1 MLHLVLSYFISFF
14 FSATTPL
21 HEFHT
26 SLAQVHYNK
35 SSQSFEITLRVFTD
49 DLEDALT
56 LMNNNAKVSID
67 AQQADRLIE
76 QYLTKNL
83 IFYDKQNQKKGLA
96 FIGKEV
102 EVDVTWIYAE
112 VSVTELPA
120 GMRLQNSIL
129 TELFNDQVN
138 IVNFKYLTTIRT
150 FMFKNN
156 ETIQSL
162 DI

>member
-1 MLHLVLSYFISFF
+1 MLTLVLSFI
-14 FSATTPL
+14 FSGLLSIPSIP

-35 SSQSFEITLRVFTD
+35 SNQSFEVTLRVFTD
-49 DLEDALT
+49 DLETALT
-56 LMNNNAKVSID
+56 LMDNNNKITID
-67 AQQADRLIE
+67 APQADKLIE

-83 IFYDKQNQKKGLA
+83 IFFDKQNQRKALT

-112 VSVTELPA
+112 ISVADLPS
-120 GMRLQNSIL
+120 GMRLQNSVL
-129 TELFNDQVN
+129 TELFSDQVN
-138 IVNFKYLTTIRT
+138 IVNFKYLSTIRT
-150 FMFKNN
+150 FMFKPN

-162 DI
+162 GI

>member
-1 MLHLVLSYFISFF
+1 MLALFLSFISSFF
-14 FSATTPL
+14 FTTPSTL

-26 SLAQVHYNK
+26 SLAQVHYNQ
-35 SSQSFEITLRVFTD
+35 SSQSFEVTLRVFTD
-49 DLEDALT
+49 DLEAALT
-56 LMNNNAKVSID
+56 LLNSNAKVTID
-67 AQQADRLIE
+67 APQADKLIE

-83 IFYDKQNQKKGLA
+83 VFLDKQNQQKALS

-112 VSVTELPA
+112 VSVPDLPS
-120 GMRLQNSIL
+120 GMRLQNSVL

-150 FMFKNN
+150 FMFKSS
-156 ETIQSL
+156 EKVQSL
-162 DI
+162 GI